1 MPSETQKGQR
11 ASPGTGIEGVP
22 RWHGIYLGTVTHT
35 REQDLWVRM
44 NVPQLLGDKEI
55 TNWARPAGHNT
66 VGAINPPT
74 AAYKVVPNPVDI
86 ADQSPVDKG
95 WADRQPQGWGGHQ
108 KDPGSTDSSLDSPE
122 PTDRP
127 SGRGRPMGF
136 GDEKGPG
143 PPPGTLV
150 LVQFLGGDINEP
162 VYHLTSQK
170 AAT

>member
-22 RWHGIYLGTVTHT
+22 RWHGIYLGTVTQV
-35 REQDLWVRM
+35 RKQDLWVRL

-55 TNWARPAGHNT
+55 TNWARPAGHNS

-74 AAYKVVPNPVDI
+74 AAFKVVPDPVSVTDTTP
-86 ADQSPVDKG
+86 ADKG
-95 WADRQPQGWGGHQ
+95 WAHHKPQGWGGFQ
-108 KDPGSTDSSLDSPE
+108 KDTGSTDSGFDSPDPADT
-122 PTDRP
+122 PT
-127 SGRGRPMGF
+127 GRGRPTGF

-162 VYHLTSQK
+162 CYHYTSQK
-170 AAT
+170 AAS